1 MDKKLLVEGLV
12 LTLAIMSL
20 VVGMM
25 VVTSIIAK
33 MTLGAVAVGIAA
45 AYVYIKNMVNNYNSM
60 N

>member
-25 VVTSIIAK
+25 FVTSIIAK
-33 MTLGAVAVGIAA
+33 LTFGAVAVGIAA
-45 AYVYIKNMVNNYNSM
+45 AYVYIKNMVNNYNTM